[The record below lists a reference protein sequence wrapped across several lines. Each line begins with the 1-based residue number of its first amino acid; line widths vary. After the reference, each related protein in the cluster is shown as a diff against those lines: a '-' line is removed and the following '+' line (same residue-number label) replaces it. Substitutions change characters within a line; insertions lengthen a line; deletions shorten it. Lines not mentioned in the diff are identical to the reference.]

1 MEGWSAGAETGRFG
15 IAVVLQFEGLAVA
28 SPSLFPARL
37 FSANR
42 VDQVLEIL
50 PHHFFPNSHAILLSH
65 APRGH
70 VFWPNQRNE
79 PLGVKLGES
88 EIAADS
94 GCLRRQTL
102 SP

>member
-15 IAVVLQFEGLAVA
+15 IAVVLQFEGLAA
-28 SPSLFPARL
+28 ANPSLFPARL

-50 PHHFFPNSHAILLSH
+50 PHHFFPHGHAVLLCH
-65 APRGH
+65 TARRH
-70 VFWPNQRNE
+70 IFRTNQRNE